1 MTNNDCVR
9 SFNGEVLMT
18 TATLPTRSEVAPGD
32 TWDLSRLYASPA
44 EWETAYAEWVKLIDG
59 YSRFRGRLG
68 ESAEIMAECL
78 DFDTACDRL
87 GDRVQ
92 TYAALRESEDTA
104 DGAAQ
109 SMRAKAL
116 TATSK
121 AGQATSYIRPEIL
134 AVPEERM
141 AEFLASP
148 VLAAYKLSLELLLRY
163 RPHTLSES
171 EEKLLAMQLEMAQA
185 ARQAFG
191 QLTNADMTFGEIELE
206 PGRRIP
212 LTHATFLT
220 CLESTDRNVRRTA
233 FQQFY
238 AEYGAHA
245 NTLAATFAGSVHSD
259 VYYAHAR
266 NYAGARAMA
275 LFPDQV
281 PESVYDNLVAAVRS
295 HLPAVHRYFQLR
307 RRALKL
313 PDIHHYDTYVP
324 IVGGMTVHRSWDNA
338 VKLVIEGLRPLGDEY
353 ASVLSGGLRG
363 RWCDRYEN
371 KGKRSGA
378 FSSGCY
384 DSDPYILMNYRPD
397 VLDHVY
403 TLAHEAGHSMH
414 SWHSNKSQPYQYAGY
429 TIFVAE
435 VASTVN
441 EQLLTRHLLAQAK
454 SNRERAYY
462 LNREIDSV
470 RATVVRQTMFAEFES
485 IVHALAERGE
495 PLTLDAFK
503 AEYRKLLEAYFGPE
517 FSLDAELSLE
527 CLRIPHFYRAFY
539 VYKYAT
545 GMAAAITL
553 ADKIANGGP
562 AELAAYRRFLS
573 GGCSKDPLDLL
584 RDAGVDLE
592 TPGPVGHALERFG
605 ELVEELDGLL
615 AKG

>member
-1 MTNNDCVR
+1 
-9 SFNGEVLMT
+9 MT
-18 TATLPTRSEVAPGD
+18 TATLPARSEVPPGD
-32 TWDLSRLYASPA
+32 TWELSRLCADPA
-44 EWETAYAEWVKLIDG
+44 EWETAYGDWVEMLNG
-59 YSRFRGRLG
+59 YARFRGRLG
-68 ESAEIMAECL
+68 ESAETLAECL

-92 TYAALRESEDTA
+92 TYASLRESEDTA

-109 SMRAKAL
+109 AMRAKAL
-116 TATSK
+116 SAASK
-121 AGQATSYIRPEIL
+121 AAQAASYIRPEIL
-134 AVPEERM
+134 AISEVRM
-141 AEFLASP
+141 IEFLRAP
-148 VLAAYKLSLELLLRY
+148 VLAAHKLALERLLRY

-212 LTHATFLT
+212 LTHASFLT
-220 CLESTDRNVRRTA
+220 CLESPNRDVRRTA
-233 FQQFY
+233 FHQYY

-259 VYYAHAR
+259 VYYAQAR
-266 NYAGARAMA
+266 HYSGARAMA

-324 IVGGMTVHRSWDNA
+324 IVGGMTVHRNWDQA
-338 VKLVIEGLRPLGDEY
+338 VDLVIEGLRPLGDEY
-353 ASVLSGGLRG
+353 RHVLGGGLRG

-441 EQLLTRHLLAQAK
+441 EQLLTRHLLANAK
-454 SNRERAYY
+454 SDKERAFY

-470 RATVVRQTMFAEFES
+470 RATIVRQTMFAEFET

-503 AEYRKLLEAYFGPE
+503 AEYRKLLETYFGPE
-517 FSLDAELSLE
+517 FTLDAELSLE

-553 ADKIANGGP
+553 ADGIANGGP
-562 AELAAYRRFLS
+562 AELAAYKRFLS

-592 TPGPVGHALERFG
+592 TPQPVGRALERFG
-605 ELVEELDGLL
+605 ELVAELDRLVS
-615 AKG
+615 

>member
-1 MTNNDCVR
+1 VPI
-9 SFNGEVLMT
+9 S
-18 TATLPTRSEVAPGD
+18 D
-32 TWDLSRLYASPA
+32 TWDLFRLFAGPDD
-44 EWETAYAEWVKLIDG
+44 WESTYAEWVSIIDG
-59 YSRFRGRLG
+59 YARFRGRLG
-68 ESAEIMAECL
+68 ESAETLAECL
-78 DFDTACDRL
+78 DFDVACDRL

-92 TYAALRESEDTA
+92 TYASLRESEDTA
-104 DGAAQ
+104 DPAAQ
-109 SMRAKAL
+109 AMRAKTLA
-116 TATSK
+116 AASK
-121 AGQATSYIRPEIL
+121 AAQAASYIRPEIL
-134 AVPEERM
+134 AIPEERM
-141 AEFLASP
+141 TDFLRAP
-148 VLAAYKLSLELLLRY
+148 VLAAHKLSLERLLRY

-191 QLTNADMTFGEIELE
+191 QLTNADMTFGDIELE

-212 LTHATFLT
+212 LTHASFLT
-220 CLESTDRNVRRTA
+220 CLESPNRDVRRTA
-233 FQQFY
+233 FYQYY

-259 VYYAHAR
+259 VYYARAR
-266 NYAGARAMA
+266 NYVGARAMA
-275 LFPDQV
+275 LFPDRV
-281 PESVYDNLVAAVRS
+281 PEAVYDNLLAAVRS
-295 HLPAVHRYFQLR
+295 HLPAVHHYFQLR
-307 RRALKL
+307 RRKL
-313 PDIHHYDTYVP
+313 GLEDIHHYDTYVP
-324 IVGGMTVHRSWDNA
+324 IVGGMTVHRSWDQA
-338 VKLVIEGLRPLGDEY
+338 VELVFDGLGPLGEDY
-353 ASVLSGGLRG
+353 RIVLAGGLRG

-403 TLAHEAGHSMH
+403 TLAHEAGHAMH
-414 SWHSNKSQPYQYAGY
+414 SWHSNRNQPYQYAGY

-441 EQLLTRHLLAQAK
+441 EQLLTRHLLANAK

-470 RATVVRQTMFAEFES
+470 RATIVRQTMFAEFES

-495 PLTLDAFK
+495 PLTLETFR
-503 AEYRKLLEAYFGPE
+503 AEYRKLLEVYFGPE
-517 FSLDAELSLE
+517 FALDTELLLE

-553 ADKIANGGP
+553 ADRIANGGP
-562 AELAAYRRFLS
+562 VELAAYKRFLS
-573 GGCSKDPLDLL
+573 GGSSKDPLDLL

-592 TPGPVGHALERFG
+592 TPEPVGHALERFG
-605 ELVEELDGLL
+605 QLVDELDRLL
-615 AKG
+615 AE

>member
-1 MTNNDCVR
+1 MA
-9 SFNGEVLMT
+9 
-18 TATLPTRSEVAPGD
+18 TATLPTRPEVPPAD
-32 TWDLSRLYASPA
+32 TWDLSRLFASPG
-44 EWETAYAEWVKLIDG
+44 EWEAAYAEWVERING
-59 YSRFRGRLG
+59 YARFRGRLG
-68 ESAEIMAECL
+68 ESAETLAECL
-78 DFDTACDRL
+78 DFDVACDRL

-92 TYAALRESEDTA
+92 TYAMLRETEDTA
-104 DGAAQ
+104 NGAAQ
-109 SMRAKAL
+109 AMRAKAL
-116 TATSK
+116 SAASK
-121 AGQATSYIRPEIL
+121 AAQAASYIRPEIL
-134 AVPEERM
+134 AIPEERM
-141 AEFLASP
+141 SEFLRSP
-148 VLAAYKLSLELLLRY
+148 LLSAHKLSLERLLRY

-185 ARQAFG
+185 AQQTFG
-191 QLTNADMTFGEIELE
+191 QLTNADMTFGDIELE

-212 LTHATFLT
+212 LTHASFLT
-220 CLESTDRNVRRTA
+220 CLESPNRDVRRTA
-233 FQQFY
+233 FHQYY
-238 AEYGAHA
+238 AEYAAHA
-245 NTLAATFAGSVHSD
+245 NTLAATFAGSVHAD
-259 VYYAHAR
+259 VYYARAR
-266 NYAGARAMA
+266 HYAGARAMA

-324 IVGGMTVHRSWDNA
+324 IVSGMTVHRTWDQA
-338 VKLVIEGLRPLGDEY
+338 VELVLDGLRPLGDEY
-353 ASVLSGGLRG
+353 RDVLAGGLRS

-414 SWHSNKSQPYQYAGY
+414 SWHSNRTQPYQYAGY

-441 EQLLTRHLLAQAK
+441 EQLLKRHLLANAK
-454 SNRERAYY
+454 SDRERAYY

-470 RATVVRQTMFAEFES
+470 RATIVRQTMFAEFET
-485 IVHALAERGE
+485 IVHALDEHGE

-503 AEYRKLLEAYFGPE
+503 AEYRKLLEAYFGRE
-517 FSLDAELSLE
+517 FTLDAELSLE

-553 ADKIANGGP
+553 ADGIANGGQQ
-562 AELAAYRRFLS
+562 ELAAYRRFLS
-573 GGCSKDPLDLL
+573 GGSSKDPLDLL

-592 TPGPVGHALERFG
+592 TPGPVSHALERFG
-605 ELVEELDGLL
+605 ELVSELDRLL
-615 AKG
+615 GEPGA

>member
-1 MTNNDCVR
+1 
-9 SFNGEVLMT
+9 MT
-18 TATLPTRSEVAPGD
+18 TATLPARSEVALAD
-32 TWDLSRLYASPA
+32 TWDLSRLFASPA
-44 EWETAYAEWVKLIDG
+44 EWEAAYVEWVNLIDNHA
-59 YSRFRGRLG
+59 RFRGRLG
-68 ESAEIMAECL
+68 ESAETLAECL
-78 DFDTACDRL
+78 NFDVTCDRL

-92 TYAALRESEDTA
+92 TYAALREAEDTA
-104 DGAAQ
+104 DSAAQ
-109 SMRAKAL
+109 TMRAKSLSA
-116 TATSK
+116 ASK
-121 AGQATSYIRPEIL
+121 AGQATSYVRPEFL
-134 AVPEERM
+134 AIPESRM
-141 AEFLASP
+141 AEFLHSS
-148 VLAAYKLSLELLLRY
+148 VLAGHKLSLERLLRY

-191 QLTNADMTFGEIELE
+191 QLTNADMTFGDIELE
-206 PGRRIP
+206 PGHRIP
-212 LTHATFLT
+212 LTHASFLT
-220 CLESTDRNVRRTA
+220 CLESPDRNVRKTA
-233 FQQFY
+233 FHQYY
-238 AEYGAHA
+238 AEYAAHS
-245 NTLAATFAGSVHSD
+245 NTLAATFAGTVHSD
-259 VYYAHAR
+259 VYYAQAR
-266 NYAGARAMA
+266 HYAGARAMA

-281 PESVYDNLVAAVRS
+281 PESVYDNLVAAVRA

-313 PDIHHYDTYVP
+313 PDIHPYDTYVP
-324 IVGGMTVHRSWDNA
+324 IVGDMMVHRPWDDA
-338 VKLVIEGLRPLGDEY
+338 VNLVIDGLRPLGDEY
-353 ASVLSGGLRG
+353 RNVLAGGLRG

-414 SWHSNKSQPYQYAGY
+414 SWHSNQNQPYQYAGY

-441 EQLLTRHLLAQAK
+441 EQLLTRHLLAEAK
-454 SNRERAYY
+454 SDRERAYY

-470 RATVVRQTMFAEFES
+470 RATIVRQTMFAEFETV
-485 IVHALAERGE
+485 VHALAERGE
-495 PLTLDAFK
+495 PLTLEVFR
-503 AEYRKLLEAYFGPE
+503 AEYRKLLETYFGTE
-517 FSLDAELSLE
+517 FALDAELSLE
-527 CLRIPHFYRAFY
+527 CLRIPHFYRGFY

-553 ADKIANGGP
+553 AEKIATGGA

-592 TPGPVGHALERFG
+592 TPGPVGQALERFG
-605 ELVEELDGLL
+605 KLVDELDRLL
-615 AKG
+615 DK